1 MRILV
6 LGHAPGIGMGDGSWI
21 KNRFAWRHGTVAD
34 ETDLVLQSSILI
46 RVCRLEGLSGVV
58 SLESFFYRDWMWRSS
73 PRSGRF

>member
-34 ETDLVLQSSILI
+34 ETDSVLQSLILK
-46 RVCRLEGLSGVV
+46 GSQGWS
-58 SLESFFYRDWMWRSS
+58 SLESFFYRDWM
-73 PRSGRF
+73 